1 MMYQA
6 VETAMIGLA
15 QVRNLS
21 HTDHDDLL
29 RLARSLDE
37 EHGTAGSHFVRFESA
52 RAMHDNAQLHFL
64 DVEETL
70 MSPENA
76 RAFIRS
82 LEGVPSGR
90 MTPAERHPGWGAPSQ
105 GGTDRCRRD
114 TLESGNHIIKAIVGH
129 HGLVMNNGS
138 PMSRRPAMEHLQKVD
153 PRDPRRDYGQ
163 SYGRGQRQM
172 GSVERTAAGR

>member
-1 MMYQA
+1 MYQA

-15 QVRNLS
+15 QVRNLP

-37 EHGTAGSHFVRFESA
+37 EHGTAGSHFVRFEAA

-76 RAFIRS
+76 REFIRS
-82 LEGVPSGR
+82 LEEYR
-90 MTPAERHPGWGAPSQ
+90 
-105 GGTDRCRRD
+105 
-114 TLESGNHIIKAIVGH
+114 
-129 HGLVMNNGS
+129 
-138 PMSRRPAMEHLQKVD
+138 
-153 PRDPRRDYGQ
+153 
-163 SYGRGQRQM
+163 
-172 GSVERTAAGR
+172 AAA